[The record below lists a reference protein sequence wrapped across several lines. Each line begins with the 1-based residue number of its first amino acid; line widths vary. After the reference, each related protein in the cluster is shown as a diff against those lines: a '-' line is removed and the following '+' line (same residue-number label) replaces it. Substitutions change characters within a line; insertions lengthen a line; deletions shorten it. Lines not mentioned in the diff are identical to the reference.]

1 MGAIGLSFGSPTS
14 GAGFNVTTTV
24 ASLVANMQ
32 VAEAPYNTQLT
43 SLHSEDTVI
52 SNLGTLMSTL
62 STDIEN
68 LSGPTGALSAL
79 TGSSSNTS
87 ILQLTG
93 ASTGAVAGTHSIVV
107 SQLAQTAS
115 AYGSAVTASDA
126 LSGSMSIQIGSG
138 TPLTISVD
146 PNNNTLS
153 GLAASINGSSAGVTA
168 SVISGTGGE
177 QLSLVSETSGAA
189 GAFTVS
195 STGLSDTTTG
205 AAVTFSA
212 GEPAQD
218 AKMTID
224 NIAASS
230 SSNTVT
236 SVLPGVTFQLLS
248 VSTAPVQ
255 VNINNDTA
263 TMSTAIGTMVKDYN
277 SVITAL
283 NTQEG
288 NTSTGGAEPF
298 FGNPLIATIQEQLDT
313 AISGSGTGDVNGIG
327 AIGVSVNTD
336 GTLTLDSD
344 TLATALSSNFN
355 AVVSL
360 FQGAGGV
367 GESLTSAA
375 ISLGN
380 TDPQGVLALAASEN
394 SSQEKDL
401 NTTLTS
407 MNANIT
413 AQTATLTAS
422 LNLANQT
429 LQMIP
434 VELQEVNTLY
444 DAITGYG
451 ESQS

>member
-1 MGAIGLSFGSPTS
+1 MGAVGLSFGSPTS

-32 VAEAPYNTQLT
+32 AAETPYNTQLT
-43 SLHSEDTVI
+43 SLHAQDTVI

-68 LSGPTGALSAL
+68 LSGATGALSAL
-79 TGSSSNTS
+79 TESSSNTS
-87 ILQLTG
+87 VLQLTG
-93 ASTGAVAGTHSIVV
+93 ASTGAIAGTHSIVV
-107 SQLAQTAS
+107 GQLAQTAS
-115 AYGSAVTASDA
+115 AYGSAVPASDT
-126 LSGSMSIQIGSG
+126 LSGSVSIQIGTG
-138 TPLTISVD
+138 KPLVVSVNPD
-146 PNNNTLS
+146 NNTLS
-153 GLAASINGSSAGVTA
+153 GLAASINASSAGVTA
-168 SVISGTGGE
+168 SVISGINGN

-195 STGLSDTTTG
+195 STGLTDSTTG
-205 AAVTFSA
+205 TAVSFKA

-218 AKMTID
+218 ATMTID
-224 NIAASS
+224 GIAASS

-255 VNINNDTA
+255 VNIDNDTA
-263 TMSTAIGTMVKDYN
+263 TMTTAVGSLVKDFN
-277 SVITAL
+277 AVVSAL
-283 NTQEG
+283 NAQEG
-288 NTSTGGAEPF
+288 NTSTGGAQPF

-313 AISGSGTGDVNGIG
+313 AISGSGTGDANGIG
-327 AIGVSVNTD
+327 AIGVTVNTD

-344 TLATALSSNFN
+344 TLATALSTNFN
-355 AVVSL
+355 SVVSL
-360 FQGAGGV
+360 FQGASGV
-367 GESLTSAA
+367 GENLTAA
-375 ISLGN
+375 ATSLGN

-394 SSQEKDL
+394 VAQEKDL
-401 NTTLTS
+401 NSTLTR

-413 AQTATLTAS
+413 AQTATLTAQ
-422 LNLANQT
+422 LNAANQT

-434 VELQEVNTLY
+434 VQLQEVNVLY

-451 ESQS
+451 QSK